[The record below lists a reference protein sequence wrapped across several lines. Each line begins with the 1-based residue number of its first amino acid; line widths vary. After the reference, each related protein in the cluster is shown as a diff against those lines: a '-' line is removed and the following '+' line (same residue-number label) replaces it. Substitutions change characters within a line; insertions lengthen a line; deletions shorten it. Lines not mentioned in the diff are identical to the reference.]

1 MSLCQCF
8 ISVFDVFVF
17 FFITVLCWWLL
28 FLCCVCVLMFYCVRV
43 LCHCHHVWMFI
54 CVLCL
59 VSLNCSQSLVV
70 SRVTVVLCSLFTLS
84 VFMFNFAS
92 CVMAVLCLSCC
103 FLSLM
108 HVIVIAVA
116 CWRLYPL
123 TVYCLESVH
132 IFTVFFCVIII
143 TSQVFSLCN
152 CVLYHSC
159 LVVMFLFLF
168 IFYLSWLSSRFDIY
182 NVLCYCYCYYLYC
195 FYVFVLIFIFCC
207 SVHVFIV
214 FVSAFVV
221 LVLCLCS
228 YNNFFTCLVSVSAP
242 AFTALVSCVIAFLC
256 SCADVYGVF
265 FRVSCQFRRL

>member
-1 MSLCQCF
+1 MSLRPVSWLSYVCHAVSYLSCM
-8 ISVFDVFVF
+8 SLLLLCRVDVY
-17 FFITVLCWWLL
+17 TL
-28 FLCCVCVLMFYCVRV
+28 
-43 LCHCHHVWMFI
+43 
-54 CVLCL
+54 
-59 VSLNCSQSLVV
+59 
-70 SRVTVVLCSLFTLS
+70 SLFTVLKLFISLLS
-84 VFMFNFAS
+84 FFAS
-92 CVMAVLCLSCC
+92 
-103 FLSLM
+103 LSL
-108 HVIVIAVA
+108 
-116 CWRLYPL
+116 LK
-123 TVYCLESVH
+123 
-132 IFTVFFCVIII
+132 F
-143 TSQVFSLCN
+143 FSLYN

-195 FYVFVLIFIFCC
+195 SYVFVLIFIFCC